1 MSLSVY
7 TLAKQRRIRHSSIE
21 AFMDQAVTPKQYC
34 DKWVPKFHDIQPGE
48 SGYRDLCVK
57 ELARI
62 TGYKK
67 GSIQN
72 WGSDFERAPDLVHRV
87 CAMASI
93 LNQSSTDWSDFI
105 DAQ

>member
-1 MSLSVY
+1 MTFSAY

-21 AFMDQAVTPKQYC
+21 AFMSQVVTPKEYC
-34 DKWVPKFHDIQPGE
+34 DEWVPKFHDIQPGE

-62 TGYKK
+62 TGYSK

-72 WGSDFERAPDLVHRV
+72 WGKDFGRAPNLVQRV

-93 LNQSSTDWSDFI
+93 LNRTSADWSDLI
-105 DAQ
+105 DS

>member
-1 MSLSVY
+1 MS
-7 TLAKQRRIRHSSIE
+7 
-21 AFMDQAVTPKQYC
+21 QAVTPKEYC
-34 DKWVPKFHDIQPGE
+34 EQWVPKFHDIQPDE

-62 TGYKK
+62 TGYSK

-72 WGSDFERAPDLVHRV
+72 WGKNFNKAPNLVHRV

-93 LNQSSTDWSDFI
+93 LNRTSTDWSDLI
-105 DAQ
+105 DE